1 VDYANGV
8 YDDAGVQF
16 PFDKTADMSQLTNY
30 NLSGVM

>member
-8 YDDAGVQF
+8 YDDAGVQSSL
-16 PFDKTADMSQLTNY
+16 DKTVDMSQLTNY